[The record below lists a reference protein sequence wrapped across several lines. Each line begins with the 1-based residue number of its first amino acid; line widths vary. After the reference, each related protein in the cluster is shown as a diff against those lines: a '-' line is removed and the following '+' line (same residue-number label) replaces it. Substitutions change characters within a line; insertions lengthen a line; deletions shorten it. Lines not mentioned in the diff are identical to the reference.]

1 MSNRTFKADLFRQ
14 FARIGNALS
23 NGTRLEM
30 LEMLAQQERSVDA
43 LGRALGLSVA
53 NASQH
58 LKQLRH
64 AGLVL
69 ARKEGQFVYYRVAS
83 DDVMRL
89 FGALMLV
96 GEKQLAEVE
105 RLVNSFLTARDSL
118 EPVPAKELLRRV
130 RDGVVTV
137 LDVRPAGEFA
147 AGHLPGAVNIPL
159 DQLTARMREL
169 PAKREVIAY
178 CRGPYCLLAFEA
190 VETLRKKGR
199 KARRLEQGLPEWR
212 LAGLPIESS

>member
-1 MSNRTFKADLFRQ
+1 MSNRTFKTDLFKQ
-14 FARIGNALS
+14 FARVGNALS
-23 NGTRLEM
+23 SGTRLEM

-105 RLVNSFLTARDSL
+105 RLVHAVLTAKDGL
-118 EPVPAKELLRRV
+118 EPVSAKELAKRV
-130 RDGVVTV
+130 RGGAVTV
-137 LDVRPAGEFA
+137 LDVRPADEFA

-169 PAKREVIAY
+169 PVKREVIAY

-190 VETLRKKGR
+190 VETLRKMGR
-199 KARRLEQGLPEWR
+199 QARRLEQGLPEWK
-212 LAGLPIESS
+212 LAGLPVETL

>member
-14 FARIGNALS
+14 FARIGNAMS

-118 EPVPAKELLRRV
+118 EPVPAKELLRRM

>member
-118 EPVPAKELLRRV
+118 EPVPAKELLRRM

>member
-1 MSNRTFKADLFRQ
+1 MSNRTFKTDLFRQ

-199 KARRLEQGLPEWR
+199 QARRLEQGLPEWR